1 MNMSLIINFEIA
13 VGDNKQFNKQIK
25 KQFKKQFMEGQCEKR
40 IQHN

>member
-1 MNMSLIINFEIA
+1 MNLIINFEIA

-25 KQFKKQFMEGQCEKR
+25 KQFMEGQCEKR